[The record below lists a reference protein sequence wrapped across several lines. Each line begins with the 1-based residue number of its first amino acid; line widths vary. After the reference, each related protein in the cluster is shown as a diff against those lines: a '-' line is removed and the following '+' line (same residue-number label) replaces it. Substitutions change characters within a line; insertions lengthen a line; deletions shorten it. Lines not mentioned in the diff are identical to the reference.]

1 MNAICLLLF
10 VVGAVVF
17 CFGPIVPNPD
27 LKPSGLVV
35 EIVGIGLVC
44 VGIAVKLWELML

>member
-17 CFGPIVPNPD
+17 CFGPIVRSSD
-27 LKPSGLVV
+27 LKASGLVV